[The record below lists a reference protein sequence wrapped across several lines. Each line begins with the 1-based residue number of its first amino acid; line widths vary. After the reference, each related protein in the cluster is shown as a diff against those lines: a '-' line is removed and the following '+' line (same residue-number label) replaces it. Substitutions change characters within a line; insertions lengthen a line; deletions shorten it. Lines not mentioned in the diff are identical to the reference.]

1 MAELMEVY
9 RQSLAGL
16 QKRYDELM
24 EQRLFF
30 DKRTALLEEEMDE
43 LWEAMH
49 MMEPHHSCATK
60 NSSPGNHRRRIP
72 GVLELHIAVSGRQGR

>member
-30 DKRTALLEEEMDE
+30 DKRTALLEAEMDE

-49 MMEPHHSCATK
+49 MMEPYLK
-60 NSSPGNHRRRIP
+60 N
-72 GVLELHIAVSGRQGR
+72 A